1 MLYYVSLN
9 LDNLQLVMPLTVTI
23 LFIAITLTK
32 EKRDERKRA

>member
-1 MLYYVSLN
+1 MLYYLSLN
-9 LDNLQLVMPLTVTI
+9 LDNLHLVMPLTVTI

>member
-1 MLYYVSLN
+1 MLYYLSLN
-9 LDNLQLVMPLTVTI
+9 LDNLQLVMPLTVSI

>member
-1 MLYYVSLN
+1 MLYYLSLN

-23 LFIAITLTK
+23 LFIAITFTK

>member
-1 MLYYVSLN
+1 MLYYLSLN